1 MLDRYL
7 ENDGV
12 ALSTFEE
19 ACAMAKIL
27 IDNGNAVLISM
38 EEQLYIV
45 NWVWCSEECADRN
58 MVVFRNREDAELEL
72 MHPAGEESCDL

>member
-1 MLDRYL
+1 MDRYL
-7 ENDGV
+7 ENDGIAV
-12 ALSTFEE
+12 DSFED
-19 ACAMAKIL
+19 ACTLAKVL

-45 NWVWCSEECADRN
+45 NWVWCSEERADRN

-72 MHPAGEESCDL
+72 MHPTGEEPCDT